1 MFLIESFVEK
11 LKIVR
16 DGNFLNLGLAALVSK
31 NKPFKRMF
39 GMWLFLLSYLKCYF
53 LAWCLVMAV
62 KKKFF
67 AINYWLFRTGY
78 IRRLG
83 NTAIISFFAQ
93 LLFCAKQRDKRF
105 CEGALFSGVNIFT
118 ASPYFKGWWIRYIFF
133 IINFNKKNILK
144 MKCNI

>member
-1 MFLIESFVEK
+1 MNRFMFLIESFVEK

-16 DGNFLNLGLAALVSK
+16 EGNFLNLGLAALVSK

-93 LLFCAKQRDKRF
+93 LLFCAKQRYKSF
-105 CEGALFSGVNIFT
+105 CEGALFSGINIFT
-118 ASPYFKGWWIRYIFF
+118 AILSILQGMMNKIFF
-133 IINFNKKNILK
+133 S
-144 MKCNI
+144 

>member
-1 MFLIESFVEK
+1 MNRFMFLIESFVEK

-83 NTAIISFFAQ
+83 NTAIISSLLNCSFVLSSVIKVFAKALCFLESIFLQ
-93 LLFCAKQRDKRF
+93 LY
-105 CEGALFSGVNIFT
+105 
-118 ASPYFKGWWIRYIFF
+118 SPNFKG
-133 IINFNKKNILK
+133 
-144 MKCNI
+144 